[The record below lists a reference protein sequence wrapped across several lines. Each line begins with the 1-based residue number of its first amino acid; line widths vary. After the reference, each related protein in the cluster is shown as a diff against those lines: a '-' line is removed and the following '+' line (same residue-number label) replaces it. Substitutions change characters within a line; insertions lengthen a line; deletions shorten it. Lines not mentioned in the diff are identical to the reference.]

1 MKKVGYL
8 VHDTEP
14 GCQDLMQ
21 DEEAAMA
28 GVVGAS
34 ITYRRVIGP
43 NARLIDVGC
52 MYAFTSVDTNDRF
65 AHVIGQNMSSAKT
78 CHRPKHVIGQK

>member
-1 MKKVGYL
+1 
-8 VHDTEP
+8 
-14 GCQDLMQ
+14 MQ

-52 MYAFTSVDTNDRF
+52 MYAFTSVDTNDRL
-65 AHVIGQNMSSAKT
+65 AHVIGQSRLALVGFLNPLRPHSVKQSSRKAFY
-78 CHRPKHVIGQK
+78 